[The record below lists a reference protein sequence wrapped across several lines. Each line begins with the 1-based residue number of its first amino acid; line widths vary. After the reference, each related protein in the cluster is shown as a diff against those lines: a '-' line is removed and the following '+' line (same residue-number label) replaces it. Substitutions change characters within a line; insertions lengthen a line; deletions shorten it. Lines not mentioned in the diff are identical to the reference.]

1 MTLRVWF
8 KKVPQLGDMVQ
19 VSDSIS
25 KKINTVCFDGNIRML
40 ASTFKPNENWAMN
53 SKEIYTQQLDWN
65 MGGKHLIRIIK
76 HGNCFKEVL
85 KGGI

>member
-25 KKINTVCFDGNIRML
+25 KKINTICFDGNIRML
-40 ASTFKPNENWAMN
+40 ALTFQPNENWAMN
-53 SKEIYTQQLDWN
+53 RKVKKFELNDSTGIW
-65 MGGKHLIRIIK
+65 
-76 HGNCFKEVL
+76 EVN
-85 KGGI
+85 I

>member
-25 KKINTVCFDGNIRML
+25 KKINVICFDGNIRML
-40 ASTFKPNENWAMN
+40 ASTFQQNENWAMN
-53 SKEIYTQQLDWN
+53 RTVKKFSLNNSTGIW
-65 MGGKHLIRIIK
+65 
-76 HGNCFKEVL
+76 EVN
-85 KGGI
+85 I

>member
-25 KKINTVCFDGNIRML
+25 KKINTICFDGNIRML
-40 ASTFKPNENWAMN
+40 ALTFQPNENWAMN
-53 SKEIYTQQLDWN
+53 RTVKKFTLNNSTGIW
-65 MGGKHLIRIIK
+65 
-76 HGNCFKEVL
+76 EVN
-85 KGGI
+85 I